1 MSDVSKAGERQS
13 SAVAMTVSERR
24 SISVIAS
31 VAMLRMIGL
40 FALLPVVALYAA
52 GFDDATPLLVGMA
65 VGAYGLTQA
74 GLQIPLGAL
83 SDRVGRI
90 PVLVGGLLVFALGS
104 AIAAYAD
111 SIQMLIVGR
120 LLQGAGAISS
130 TLVAL
135 VADSTRVE
143 IRTRAMAI
151 YGVGFGLSFIIAVVF
166 GPWFAARYGVPSL
179 FGLAVAM
186 ALLAIAMLFALPG
199 DIEKPQTV
207 RSWNFASAWRPGLI
221 RLDGCIFVLHAILT
235 ATFVGLPFLLT
246 STLEVPQESQWTFYV
261 LAIVVSLLGTVPLI
275 LWDERGGRARSLA
288 VAVALI
294 LAGEAILAFAGF
306 AFAPVVLALALFF
319 AGFNFLEASLPSR
332 VSALADSD
340 SRGVSLGVFATSQF
354 LGIFAGGLLGGRLLD
369 AGNPDR
375 VFLACA
381 AVAAIWLAA
390 EFAGDAARGRGGREA

>member
-1 MSDVSKAGERQS
+1 MTDVSKAGDQPV
-13 SAVAMTVSERR
+13 AAIAMTGSERR
-24 SISVIAS
+24 SIGVIAG

-83 SDRVGRI
+83 SDRVGRM

-104 AIAAYAD
+104 AIAAWAD
-111 SIQMLIVGR
+111 SIHLLIAGR

-151 YGVGFGLSFIIAVVF
+151 YGVGFGLSFIIAVIF
-166 GPWFAARYGVPSL
+166 GPWFAARFGVPSL
-179 FGLAVAM
+179 FWLAVAM
-186 ALLAIAMLFALPG
+186 ALLAIGMLFALPG
-199 DIEKPQTV
+199 DIQKPETV
-207 RSWNFASAWRPGLI
+207 RTWNFASALRPGLP
-221 RLDGCIFVLHAILT
+221 RLDGYIFVLHAILT
-235 ATFVGLPFLLT
+235 ATFVGLPFLLQ
-246 STLEVPQESQWTFYV
+246 STLQVPAESQWTFYV
-261 LAIVVSLLGTVPLI
+261 LAIVLSLLGTVPLI
-275 LWDERGGRARSLA
+275 FWDERGGRARTLG
-288 VAVALI
+288 VAVVLI
-294 LAGEAILAFAGF
+294 LAGEAILAFA
-306 AFAPVVLALALFF
+306 AFSFTPVVVALAVFF

-332 VSALADSD
+332 VSALADAD
-340 SRGVSLGVFATSQF
+340 SRGVSLGVFASSQF

-369 AGNPDR
+369 AGDPGN

-381 AVAAIWLAA
+381 LIAAIWLAA
-390 EFAGDAARGRGGREA
+390 DALGGRGGRRTA

>member
-1 MSDVSKAGERQS
+1 MTDVSKAGGTR
-13 SAVAMTVSERR
+13 SAAIAMTGSERR
-24 SISVIAS
+24 SIGVIAS

-52 GFDDATPLLVGMA
+52 GFDDATPLLIGMA

-83 SDRVGRI
+83 SDRVGRM

-104 AIAAYAD
+104 AIAAWAD

-166 GPWFAARYGVPSL
+166 GPWFAARFGVPSL

-186 ALLAIAMLFALPG
+186 ALLAIVMLFALPG
-199 DIEKPQTV
+199 DIEKPESV
-207 RSWNFASAWRPGLI
+207 RRWNFSSALRPGLI
-221 RLDGCIFVLHAILT
+221 RLDGYIFMLHAILT

-246 STLEVPQESQWTFYV
+246 STLQVPEASQWTFYV
-261 LAIVVSLLGTVPLI
+261 LAIVVSLIGTVPLI
-275 LWDERGGRARSLA
+275 FWDERGGRARTLA
-288 VAVALI
+288 VAVVLI
-294 LAGEAILAFAGF
+294 VAGEAILAFA
-306 AFAPVVLALALFF
+306 ALSFAPVVLALALFF

-369 AGNPDR
+369 GGDPAR

-381 AVAAIWLAA
+381 LIAAIWLVA
-390 EFAGDAARGRGGREA
+390 DALGGRAGRRQA

>member
-1 MSDVSKAGERQS
+1 MTDVSKAGGTR
-13 SAVAMTVSERR
+13 SAAIAMTGSERR
-24 SISVIAS
+24 SIGVIAS

-52 GFDDATPLLVGMA
+52 GFDDATPLLIGMA

-83 SDRVGRI
+83 SDRVGRM

-104 AIAAYAD
+104 AIAAWAD

-166 GPWFAARYGVPSL
+166 GPWFAARFGVPSL

-186 ALLAIAMLFALPG
+186 ALLAIVMLFALPG
-199 DIEKPQTV
+199 DIEKPESV
-207 RSWNFASAWRPGLI
+207 RRWNFSSALRPGLI
-221 RLDGCIFVLHAILT
+221 RLDGYIFMLHAILT

-246 STLEVPQESQWTFYV
+246 STLQVPEASQWTFYV
-261 LAIVVSLLGTVPLI
+261 LAIVVSLIGTVPLI
-275 LWDERGGRARSLA
+275 FWDERGGRARTLA
-288 VAVALI
+288 VAVVLI
-294 LAGEAILAFAGF
+294 VAGEAILAFA
-306 AFAPVVLALALFF
+306 ALSFAPVVLALALFF

-369 AGNPDR
+369 GGDPAR

-381 AVAAIWLAA
+381 LIAAIWLAA
-390 EFAGDAARGRGGREA
+390 DALGGRAGRRQA